1 MSARSMLTANQGG
14 PMGHHH
20 HGHTRRD
27 FFRYCFGSVL
37 AGATI
42 FEEAFLRAGWARAQ
56 AQTATASLFTIEK
69 VADGVFAALAKPQ
82 ALTNSNA
89 AIFVLSRDVLVVDAH
104 SKPSAAASLIA
115 QIKKDVTDKPVR
127 YLVNSHFHWDHTQGD
142 AAYKKANAQVEIITS
157 DATKQL
163 MTQLQRDRL
172 KESLDSVPSLI
183 DAVRSRLSRAKTAQ
197 EQAWCNDQLRQL
209 TAYQEEMKSYPLELP
224 TLTFARTYLIKDRS
238 GDLQLAFNGKAH
250 TAGDVQV
257 FSPTKKVVA
266 SGDAIIGFLPNLND
280 GFPRPWPK
288 TIDSVGSWKFDHLIA
303 GHGPVQHGRARMTQF
318 RNYIEDLTARIE
330 RAKKAGTPL
339 AELQKTITPAS
350 LPTLQS
356 GGFGAFVAENLE
368 KYTVYLGE
376 RTPVEERLAAN
387 ISAIYNNLDRV

>member
-1 MSARSMLTANQGG
+1 
-14 PMGHHH
+14 MGHHH
-20 HGHTRRD
+20 GHGRRD
-27 FFRYCFGSVL
+27 FFRICFGSVL

-56 AQTATASLFTIEK
+56 APTATGNLFTIEK
-69 VADGVFAALAKPQ
+69 VGDGVFAALAKPQ

-89 AIFVLSRDVLVVDAH
+89 AIFVLDRDVLVVDAH
-104 SKPSAAASLIA
+104 SKPSAAAALLA
-115 QIKKDVTDKPVR
+115 QIKKEVTDKPVR

-142 AAYKKANAQVEIITS
+142 TAYKNAGGKVEIITS
-157 DATKQL
+157 EATKQL

-172 KESLDSVPSLI
+172 KESLDSVPGLI
-183 DAVRSRLSRAKTAQ
+183 DAVRSRLSRATTP
-197 EQAWCNDQLRQL
+197 EERAWCDDQLRQL

-224 TLTFARTYLIKDRS
+224 TLTFAKTHVIKDRS
-238 GDLQLAFNGKAH
+238 GELQLAFNGKAH

-257 FSPTKKVVA
+257 FSPSRKVVA

-288 TIDSVGSWKFDHLIA
+288 TIDSVGSWKFDHIIA
-303 GHGPVQHGRARMTQF
+303 GHGPVQHGRARMGQF
-318 RNYIEDLTARIE
+318 RNYIEDLTARVE

-356 GGFGAFVAENLE
+356 GGFGSFVADNLE
-368 KYTVYLGE
+368 KYSVYLGQ
-376 RTPVEERLAAN
+376 RTPLEDRLTAN

>member
-1 MSARSMLTANQGG
+1 
-14 PMGHHH
+14 MGHHH
-20 HGHTRRD
+20 GHNRRD
-27 FFRYCFGSVL
+27 FFRHCFGGVL
-37 AGATI
+37 AGATV

-56 AQTATASLFTIEK
+56 APTASAGLFTIER
-69 VADGVFAALAKPQ
+69 VAEGVFAALAKPQ

-89 AIFVLSRDVLVVDAH
+89 AIFVLDRDVLVVDAH
-104 SKPSAAASLIA
+104 SKPSAAAALLA
-115 QIKKDVTDKPVR
+115 QIKKEVTEKPVR

-142 AAYKKANAQVEIITS
+142 AAYKAASANVQIITS
-157 DATKQL
+157 DATKEL

-172 KESLDSVPSLI
+172 KESLESVPGLI
-183 DAVRSRLSRAKTAQ
+183 DAVRSRLSRATTAQ
-197 EQAWCNDQLRQL
+197 EREWCNDQLRQL

-224 TLTFARTYLIKDRS
+224 TMTFAKTYLIKDRS

-288 TIDSVGSWKFDHLIA
+288 TIDSVGAWKFDFIIA
-303 GHGPVQHGRARMTQF
+303 GHGPVQHGRARMGQF
-318 RNYIEDLTARIE
+318 RNYIEDLTARVE

-339 AELQKTITPAS
+339 AELQKTITPAWLS
-350 LPTLQS
+350 TLQS
-356 GGFGAFVAENLE
+356 GGFGAFVADNLE

-376 RTPVEERLAAN
+376 RTPVEDRLSAN